1 MLGYDGLEA
10 ENGHDLMGDSD
21 RKITRNQKRK
31 HDEINHVQKTFAEM
45 DPTTAAL
52 EREHEVEK
60 SEMSK
65 AYDWSPNPLY
75 NGRHNGCCLG
85 Y

>member
-65 AYDWSPNPLY
+65 AYDWPP
-75 NGRHNGCCLG
+75 
-85 Y
+85 